1 MIRATLVHE
10 GCTATIIDS
19 ITVHPKP
26 NAEIIATHDVFDAE
40 QNRFIINDYM
50 EGDEICAADSLK
62 VTVQTVEPGA
72 IYRWTPNRFFD
83 NYSDRPVTYAR
94 VDFSSKI
101 YVEVEDV
108 YGCQNKDSLEVTT
121 KPCCEMA
128 FPNAFSPN
136 SDGRNDLFRPVTIGR
151 REVKTFQVF
160 NRYGQLVY
168 ESKQGHRGWDGT
180 MNGRN
185 ADIGTYFY

>member
-1 MIRATLVHE
+1 
-10 GCTATIIDS
+10 
-19 ITVHPKP
+19 
-26 NAEIIATHDVFDAE
+26 
-40 QNRFIINDYM
+40 
-50 EGDEICAADSLK
+50 
-62 VTVQTVEPGA
+62 
-72 IYRWTPNRFFD
+72 
-83 NYSDRPVTYAR
+83 
-94 VDFSSKI
+94 
-101 YVEVEDV
+101 
-108 YGCQNKDSLEVTT
+108 QNKDSLEVTT

-185 ADIGTYFY
+185 ADIGTYFYMIQFVCGNENLTQSGEVILVR